1 MYVLD
6 FNSNKIKLWQATKRQ
21 ILGIYLNITEAI
33 IEPTANIILNDEKL
47 KALSPRSGKRQRCPL
62 SPLLFNIVLQ
72 VLATA
77 IREDVTRKLLLL
89 LFNCLVV
96 SNSLQPQGLQHVRL
110 PCPSF
115 SPGVCSS
122 SCPFS
127 QWCYLTISS
136 SAAPFSFCLQ
146 FFPTLESF
154 SNKLATR
161 GHQWIW

>member
-6 FNSNKIKLWQATKRQ
+6 FNSNKIRLWQATKRQ

-127 QWCYLTISS
+127 Q
-136 SAAPFSFCLQ
+136 
-146 FFPTLESF
+146 
-154 SNKLATR
+154 
-161 GHQWIW
+161 